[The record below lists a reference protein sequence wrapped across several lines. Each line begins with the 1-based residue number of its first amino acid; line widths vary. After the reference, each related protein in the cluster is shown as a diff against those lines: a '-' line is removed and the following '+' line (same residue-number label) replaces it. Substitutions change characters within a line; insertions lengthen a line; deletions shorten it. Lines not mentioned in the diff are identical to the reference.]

1 MPIYFDTESTKITT
15 KEATECSSK
24 QDRLQNVLTFA
35 SSCSMSM
42 PKASR
47 QVGGKIF
54 GGSPSLANKERNA
67 LTFFEQG
74 RILEAEL
81 LSLRLIDLGTS
92 NKNIFKTLLA
102 IYKAKGKMANVA
114 KLEKKIDEH
123 FPSDSDLHY
132 KLGECMHACNMLENA
147 VIHLHKA
154 VNNPLANHSIAK
166 RAAIAIHEI
175 GDVDKAIDSYKLLLG
190 KDSQDDHLWYNLGA
204 AQYQQGNTLEAIT
217 SYKCALQINPGHTKS
232 LCNLGIAYSEDS
244 KPEKAISCLTKA
256 ITINPRNWE
265 ATQILANIYLENNY
279 IDSAISCLYDCLE
292 LDPSNIHIKWSL
304 SQALLAKGD
313 FANGWHD
320 FELRKHFGD
329 VDGLIYLPS
338 LKRYNGSNLCLNE
351 RLLVISE
358 QGLGDI
364 IHFARYIRDIAAKQ
378 IDVVFCVPD
387 KLFTLFEE
395 SALPCQICLV
405 EQAKEIKDAKWIP
418 LLDLPKLLQIS
429 HSNPGLPSNYLR
441 TKEAHSLKWSKKLSS
456 LSNPVIGINWQGN
469 PEHELTGL
477 KGRSLPLH
485 SFSRVAHNSNGSI
498 LSLQKGYG
506 SEQLLDCGFSDYFCS
521 HQEEINQTWDFLE
534 TAAIIENCDLV
545 ITSDTAV
552 AHLSGSLGQTTW
564 LLLTRTSEWRWG
576 LEGDKTFWY
585 PSMRLFR
592 QTEKGNW
599 SEVIKRVEAELQNF
613 S

>member
-1 MPIYFDTESTKITT
+1 MPIYFYTEATKITT
-15 KEATECSSK
+15 KNVAKSSSK
-24 QDRLQNVLTFA
+24 QSKLLNVLTFA
-35 SSCSMSM
+35 MSCSMSM

-54 GGSPSLANKERNA
+54 GGSPDLANKERNA

-92 NKNIFKTLLA
+92 NKNIFKATLA
-102 IYKAKGKMANVA
+102 IYQAKGKMANAA
-114 KLEKKIDEH
+114 KLAKKIYEQ
-123 FPSDSDLHY
+123 FPNDSDLHY
-132 KLGECMHACNMLENA
+132 KLGECMYACNMLEDA

-154 VNNPLANHSIAK
+154 VNNPLACPSIAK

-175 GDVDKAIDSYKLLLG
+175 GDIDKAIDSYKLLLG
-190 KDSQDDHLWYNLGA
+190 KDNKDDHLWYNLGA
-204 AQYQQGNTLEAIT
+204 AQYQRGDTLQAIK
-217 SYKCALQINPGHTKS
+217 SYESALQVNPDHSKS
-232 LCNLGIAYSEDS
+232 LCNLGIAYSEEGKS
-244 KPEKAISCLTKA
+244 EKAISYLTKA

-265 ATQILANIYLENNY
+265 AAQILANIYLENSY
-279 IDSAISCLYDCLE
+279 IDSAISCLYDYLKLE
-292 LDPSNIHIKWSL
+292 PSNIHIKWSL

-313 FANGWHD
+313 FENGWQD

-338 LKRYNGSNLCLNE
+338 LERYTGSNLYLNE

-395 SALPCQICLV
+395 SALPCQLCRV

-418 LLDLPKLLQIS
+418 LLDLPKLLEIS

-441 TKEAHSLKWSKKLSS
+441 TKEAHSLKWFKKLSC
-456 LSNPVIGINWQGN
+456 LSKPVIGINWQGN

-485 SFSRVAHNSNGSI
+485 SFSRIAHNSNRSL

-506 SEQLLDCGFSDYFCS
+506 SEQLLDCSFLDYFCS

-534 TAAIIENCDLV
+534 TAAIIKNCDLV

-599 SEVIKRVEAELQNF
+599 SEVIKRVEAALQNF
-613 S
+613 L